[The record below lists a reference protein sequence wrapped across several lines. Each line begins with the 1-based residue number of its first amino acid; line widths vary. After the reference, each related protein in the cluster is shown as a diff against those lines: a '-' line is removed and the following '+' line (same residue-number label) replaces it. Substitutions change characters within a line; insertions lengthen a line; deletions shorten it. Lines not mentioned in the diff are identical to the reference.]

1 MVSQRRRRAY
11 ITRSRTTIFE
21 RVASFSGPEGT
32 RDRFGL
38 CHSSRSA
45 EAIARFEDATFSLA
59 SHRPSTAADLG
70 RALAADEHL
79 VAGHVLKGFS
89 NLTLARAE
97 LGPAAKDVLSTAEAS
112 LLADGGTA
120 DERALVEA
128 LRLAVAGR
136 FAAAAVRL
144 DALLDLNPTALL
156 PAKLAHALRF
166 MLGDASGMLASS
178 ARILDQW
185 SPSGAGF
192 GFLLGCQAF
201 ALEELGTQLSGMKPK
216 PRPSPPFGSRAKP
229 SIERSMS
236 KAFSIAIGTT
246 SIASDGARVLA
257 DRRK

>member
-59 SHRPSTAADLG
+59 SHRPQRTCSV
-70 RALAADEHL
+70 RQ
-79 VAGHVLKGFS
+79 
-89 NLTLARAE
+89 RQ
-97 LGPAAKDVLSTAEAS
+97 S